1 MDRTDLGLPSNP
13 PQSESAIPAG
23 ASSSP
28 DLDRALWRQLLE
40 ASTPD
45 AFYKAWLALQ
55 ARLLRGVLGGVVVLG
70 PPETGPFTP
79 AASWPEG
86 RAIPPHLASVAE
98 RAIQEGRGLVVPA
111 EVRPNGEGVAPDHLG
126 VAYPIHVAGRLHG
139 VVAFEIRARPDR
151 DLQAILR
158 QLQWGS
164 AWIEVLW
171 LREEATR
178 DATIKE
184 RLQTVKERLRT
195 VLDLAATALSHEGF
209 FEAATAFVTAAATV
223 LGCERVSVGFLR
235 GDWIRVRAMSHSA
248 EFADQTNLIRAIAA
262 AMEEAI
268 DQQGA
273 VVYPAPPDGQPQVTR
288 RHAELVQQHGAGAI
302 CSVTLSAGTE
312 RIGALTL
319 ERSAERPFDGAAV
332 ELCEALGALAGPIL
346 EIQRREDRWLITK
359 VGVSLRD
366 LVGKIV
372 GPRDMVLKLCLA
384 AAAGLVLFLTFATGE
399 YRVTATAGLEPVVR
413 RAVVAPFAGYIAEA
427 PVRAGDLVR
436 RDQVLATLDDND
448 LQLQRMKWASQLEQ
462 TTKQHQQAQ
471 AQRNAAQIMILAA
484 QMDQARAEMALL
496 DDQLARSRVRS
507 AIDGIVVT
515 GDLSQ
520 SLRAPVERGQV
531 LFEVAP
537 LDAFRVVLQVDE
549 RSIADVRVGQAGR
562 LVLSGALSEEL
573 PFQVAKI
580 TPVSTAKEGR
590 NYFRVEATLARTP
603 DRLRPGME
611 GVGKIAIDHR
621 RLAWIWTH
629 EVLDWVRLTLW
640 SWLP

>member
-1 MDRTDLGLPSNP
+1 MDRTDLGLPNNP
-13 PQSESAIPAG
+13 PQSTPAVPAG
-23 ASSSP
+23 ASASP
-28 DLDRALWRQLLE
+28 DLDQASWRQFLE
-40 ASTPD
+40 ASTPE
-45 AFYKAWLALQ
+45 AFYKAWLAIQ

-70 PPETGPFTP
+70 PPETGPFAP
-79 AASWPEG
+79 AGTWPEKRG
-86 RAIPPHLASVAE
+86 ITPHLASVGE
-98 RAIQEGRGLVVPA
+98 RALRERRGLVIPTEARQDGEPA
-111 EVRPNGEGVAPDHLG
+111 APECLG
-126 VAYPIHVAGRLHG
+126 IAYPIHVAGRLHG
-139 VVAFEIRARPDR
+139 VVAFEIRPRPER
-151 DLQAILR
+151 ELQAVLR
-158 QLQWGS
+158 QLQWGAS
-164 AWIEVLW
+164 WIELLW
-171 LREEATR
+171 LRQEHARRT
-178 DATIKE
+178 AITE
-184 RLQTVKERLRT
+184 RLQTT
-195 VLDLAATALSHEGF
+195 LDLTATALAQERFHG
-209 FEAATAFVTAAATV
+209 AATAFVTAVATD

-235 GDWIRVRAMSHSA
+235 GDRIRVRSMSHSA

-268 DQQGA
+268 DQQGT
-273 VVYPAPPDGQPQVTR
+273 VVYPAPPDARPQVTR
-288 RHAELVQQHGAGAI
+288 AHAELARQHGAGAI
-302 CSVTLSAGTE
+302 CSVLLSAGTTCV
-312 RIGALTL
+312 GALTL
-319 ERSAERPFDGAAV
+319 ERSAERPFDGPAV
-332 ELCEALGALAGPIL
+332 ELCEALAALAGPIL
-346 EIQRREDRWLITK
+346 EIQRQEDRWLIAK
-359 VGVSLRD
+359 VGASLRD
-366 LVGKIV
+366 LVGKII
-372 GPRDMVLKLCLA
+372 GPRNILLKLSLT
-384 AAAGLVLFLTFATGE
+384 AAAGLALFLTFAAGE
-399 YRVTATAGLEPVVR
+399 YRVSATAALEPVVR

-427 PVRAGDLVR
+427 PARAGDLVH
-436 RDQVLATLDDND
+436 RDQVLASLDDND
-448 LQLQRMKWASQLEQ
+448 LRLQRMKWASQLEQ
-462 TTKQHQQAQ
+462 TTKQHQQAL

-496 DDQLARSRVRS
+496 DYQLARSRVRS

-603 DRLRPGME
+603 GRLRPGME

-621 RLAWIWTH
+621 RLVWIWTH